1 MKNLKNIGLGI
12 LSFLVVFGVF
22 KLAKLTL
29 EAWQGVIVL
38 LLILI
43 YFEACLTQEDAFH
56 REKYLKT
63 YYGKMFLKN
72 RLKSYLTG

>member
-43 YFEACLTQEDAFH
+43 YFELIDLT
-56 REKYLKT
+56 EKK
-63 YYGKMFLKN
+63 K
-72 RLKSYLTG
+72 